1 MKKVLAIRTPD
12 GHYIEFDTVRA
23 QTDAGEIVV
32 DLSEAVF
39 AQVITV
45 PEAAQRPSQASRQN
59 GRKTIVIDG
68 VGGIES
74 EEVVKG

>member
-45 PEAAQRPSQASRQN
+45 PEAAQPSPPSRQN
-59 GRKTIVIDG
+59 GRRTIVIDG
-68 VGGIES
+68 AGGIES